1 MAAWLCVAV
10 GLTVT
15 LLHSRGKVA
24 NNTANFKTLTSTGAS
39 DEGALSLQ
47 VRDAAVGSLESRSSL
62 LTDLLSLDGSPPQ
75 QALGPMHEQ
84 GGGTGDNK
92 DSGVVHSHHMRL
104 HTNELESTPNGTV
117 PAMASVSASMASVS
131 APMSSTAS
139 AGIVIARMGGGGGG
153 RGGGGGSSNVNANA
167 TDSIELERR
176 RCLRRAIETEMRWP
190 LSSHLM

>member
-24 NNTANFKTLTSTGAS
+24 NNTAKMLISTGAS

-84 GGGTGDNK
+84 GGGTSDNK

-104 HTNELESTPNGTV
+104 HTIELEPTPNGTV

-139 AGIVIARMGGGGGG
+139 ASIVIARMGGGGGG
-153 RGGGGGSSNVNANA
+153 GSNVNANA
-167 TDSIELERR
+167 ADSIELERR